1 MTRESQVDAKTDRKF
16 FLDYPENLGEGQEV
30 TFILNL
36 HGGGSS
42 GGWQRQYF
50 PACDL
55 VDAYSLVVATPTAAT
70 AEPTRHWAAE
80 ADDEHLKN
88 VVSYVIDRFG
98 VENIRAFW
106 LAGHSQGGM
115 TSFRLLAQDWFA
127 DRVDGF
133 LSLSG
138 GRIGTAPRAEGA
150 GRPRTEAEEAA
161 AAARARGTGATA
173 DARRARPAGGGMP
186 TADFSFI
193 YAIGEHEIAS
203 LPETSP
209 WAEKYAAGPRQQ
221 LPDVVDTEAGQVH
234 DGRFDGVTR
243 VSSKQWGLLPRP
255 GTAKMW
261 IYPDAKDGRVIA
273 DVVRID
279 KGHTEGLEPK
289 VTEELVKLIASAPG
303 GKLRAR

>member
-1 MTRESQVDAKTDRKF
+1 MTRESAVDAKTDRKF
-16 FLDYPENLGEGQEV
+16 FLDFPTDLAAGQEI

-36 HGGGSS
+36 HGGGSA
-42 GGWQRQYF
+42 GTWQRQYF
-50 PACDL
+50 PASDF
-55 VDAYSLVVATPTAAT
+55 VDQYSLVVATPTAAT
-70 AEPTRHWAAE
+70 AEPTRRWVGE
-80 ADDEHLKN
+80 ADDDHLKN
-88 VVSYVIDRFG
+88 IVEYVFDRFG
-98 VENIRAFW
+98 IENIRAFW

-115 TSFRLLAQDWFA
+115 TSFRLLATDWFA

-150 GRPRTEAEEAA
+150 GRPRLEADNTASAEAMA
-161 AAARARGTGATA
+161 A
-173 DARRARPAGGGMP
+173 ARRARPAATLP
-186 TADFSFI
+186 EADFSFI
-193 YAIGEHEIAS
+193 YAIGEHEIGT

-209 WAEKYAAGPRQQ
+209 WAEKYAAGPRQE

-243 VSSKQWGLLPRP
+243 KSTKQWGLLARP

-273 DVVRID
+273 DVVRVD

-289 VTEELVKLIASAPG
+289 ITEELVKLIVSAPG
-303 GKLRAR
+303 GKVRAR